1 METEKKT
8 ALLPQLWENRKLIWK
23 LAKNDFK
30 TRYAGSYLGIIWAFV
45 QPVITVLVY
54 WLVFEKG
61 FSAKAEMFASGV
73 EVPFVVYLTSG
84 LVPWFYFSEAVTHST
99 NALIEY
105 HYLVKKVVFK
115 ISILPAVKVV
125 AACFIHTFF
134 IGVLYLIYICYG
146 FGIHLYNIQ
155 LFYYSFCMMAL
166 VLAISY
172 TFCSVVIF
180 FRDLAQIVAIALQ
193 IGMWATPIM
202 WSVSNLE
209 GHPLLQTLFKI
220 NPLYYVVMGYREAL
234 FGGEWF
240 FMNWKMTLYFWAVTA
255 ALFAF
260 GAWVFER
267 LRPHFSDVL

>member
-1 METEKKT
+1 MNENKS
-8 ALLPQLWENRKLIWK
+8 LLKELWSSRALIWK

-30 TRYAGSYLGIIWAFV
+30 TRYAGSYLGIIWAFI

-54 WLVFEKG
+54 WLVFQKG
-61 FSAKAEMFASGV
+61 FSAKDELFASGL

-84 LVPWFYFSEAVTHST
+84 LVPWFYFSESITHST

-125 AACFIHTFF
+125 AACFIHGFF
-134 IGVLYLIYICYG
+134 IGVLYLIYLLYH
-146 FGIHLYNIQ
+146 FGVHLYNIQ
-155 LFYYSFCMMAL
+155 LLYYSFCMMAL

-180 FRDLAQIVAIALQ
+180 FRDLSQIVAIGLQ

-202 WSVSNLE
+202 WSVSNLK
-209 GHPLLQTLFKI
+209 GHPVLLTIFKL

-234 FGGEWF
+234 FEGRWF
-240 FMNWKMTLYFWAVTA
+240 FQDWKLTLYFWSVTIL
-255 ALFAF
+255 LFLL
-260 GAWVFER
+260 GKTVFNR
-267 LRPHFSDVL
+267 LRVHFADVL